1 MSPDYDLS
9 NLTNFQADLWLY
21 LQADAMRAG
30 IFLDQ
35 AARQASGHSRPQAPS
50 RGRRK
55 QRHRDRLGLQS
66 ASLRSGSNLEALIC
80 EVLEPRSRSA
90 LSASRSS
97 GVLPT
102 SALSPWVH

>member
-1 MSPDYDLS
+1 MTPDYDLS
-9 NLTNFQADLWLY
+9 DLANFQADLWLY
-21 LQADAMRAG
+21 LQADAIRAR
-30 IFLDQ
+30 ILLDQ

-80 EVLEPRSRSA
+80 EVLQPRSRRA
-90 LSASRSS
+90 LPASRSS
-97 GVLPT
+97 EVVPIPAI
-102 SALSPWVH
+102 SRWVH